1 MPHISGGFRGTRVG
15 AIAGAPPPPESDNPE
30 MELMPRLRIS
40 YWCTQGHETPVVFS
54 LLPVDQIPEQ
64 WDCVRC
70 GRAAGRTANDLPLPT
85 AFGDQPFKS
94 HLDYVKERRSVA
106 EGEQLLEE
114 ALERLRHRRGRPG
127 RR

>member
-1 MPHISGGFRGTRVG
+1 
-15 AIAGAPPPPESDNPE
+15 
-30 MELMPRLRIS
+30 MPRLRIS
-40 YWCTQGHETPVVFS
+40 YWCSQGHETPVVFS

-70 GRAAGRTANDLPLPT
+70 GRHAGRTANDLPLPT